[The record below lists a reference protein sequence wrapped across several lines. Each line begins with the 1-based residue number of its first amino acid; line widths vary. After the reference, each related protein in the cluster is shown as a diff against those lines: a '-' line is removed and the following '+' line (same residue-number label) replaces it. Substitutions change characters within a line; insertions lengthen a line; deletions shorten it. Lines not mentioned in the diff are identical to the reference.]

1 MLKYF
6 DICGIFYGG
15 NMNLLDRFI
24 NCRPEADYEELKN
37 YKIKVPENFNFS
49 YDVIDVYA
57 KEAPEKRALV
67 WCDDTDEEHIFTF
80 SEISRYSQ
88 QAANFLVDK
97 GIKKGDRVMLFLR
110 RRYEFWWLMPALH
123 RIGAIAI
130 PATTQL
136 LDDDII
142 YRNNSAD
149 IKMIIAMDDG
159 KIEKQ
164 VDLAMRKSP
173 SVETLVTVSG
183 PRPGWVDFHAELEKY
198 GTSFPR
204 PTGDAATHN
213 EDPMLMYFT
222 SGTSGY
228 PKMVLHN
235 FLYPLGHITT
245 ARFWQQVRD
254 DGLHLSIAET
264 GWAKAAWGKIYG
276 QWIAG
281 TGLFVYDMLGFTPD
295 AFFKRLVHYQVT
307 TFCAPPT
314 VYRFLIR
321 QDLKKY
327 DLSCLKYACTAGEAL
342 NAEVYRS
349 FYEQTGLKIFEGFGQ
364 SESSVLV
371 GNFPGMEPKPG
382 SMGKPAPGYDIELID
397 EDGKRTETNQ
407 IGHLVVHLEKG
418 HPIGLFCGYYRNEDQ
433 TKEALGGPWY
443 DTGDTGYYDEDGY
456 IWYVGRSDDII
467 KSSGFRVS
475 PFEVESVLQEHP
487 GVLECAVTGIPDAS
501 RGQLVKATIVLNKG
515 YTASRELEVEI
526 KTFVT
531 ERLAVYKIPRR
542 IEFVDELPKTT
553 SGKIRRMEI
562 RKKDSEE
569 NKSL

>member
-1 MLKYF
+1 
-6 DICGIFYGG
+6 
-15 NMNLLDRFI
+15 
-24 NCRPEADYEELKN
+24 
-37 YKIKVPENFNFS
+37 
-49 YDVIDVYA
+49 
-57 KEAPEKRALV
+57 
-67 WCDDTDEEHIFTF
+67 
-80 SEISRYSQ
+80 
-88 QAANFLVDK
+88 
-97 GIKKGDRVMLFLR
+97 
-110 RRYEFWWLMPALH
+110 
-123 RIGAIAI
+123 
-130 PATTQL
+130 
-136 LDDDII
+136 
-142 YRNNSAD
+142 
-149 IKMIIAMDDG
+149 
-159 KIEKQ
+159 
-164 VDLAMRKSP
+164 
-173 SVETLVTVSG
+173 
-183 PRPGWVDFHAELEKY
+183 
-198 GTSFPR
+198 
-204 PTGDAATHN
+204 
-213 EDPMLMYFT
+213 
-222 SGTSGY
+222 
-228 PKMVLHN
+228 
-235 FLYPLGHITT
+235 
-245 ARFWQQVRD
+245 
-254 DGLHLSIAET
+254 
-264 GWAKAAWGKIYG
+264 
-276 QWIAG
+276 
-281 TGLFVYDMLGFTPD
+281 MLGFTPD
-295 AFFKRLVHYQVT
+295 AFFKKLTHYQVT

-321 QDLKKY
+321 QNLKKY

-342 NAEVYRS
+342 NAEVYRE

-397 EDGKRTETNQ
+397 EDGKRCPANE

-433 TKEALGGPWY
+433 TKAALGGPWY

-515 YTASRELEVEI
+515 YTASKELEVEI

-531 ERLAVYKIPRR
+531 ERLAGYKIPRR

-562 RKKDSEE
+562 RKKDNEQ
-569 NKSL
+569 K